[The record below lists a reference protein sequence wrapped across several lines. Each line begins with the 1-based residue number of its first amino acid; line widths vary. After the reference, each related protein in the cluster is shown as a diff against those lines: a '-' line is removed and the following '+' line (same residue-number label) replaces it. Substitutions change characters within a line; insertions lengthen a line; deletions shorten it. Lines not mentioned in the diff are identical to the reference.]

1 MGLRPGVVSWLLE
14 AGAHVDGLHEMQSPL
29 SVRNQP
35 TNVQVG
41 AMCTLAERLA
51 HMGGFNVS
59 KWDPAVGQD
68 DESMITQGWG
78 KSVAVSHPFQLGVAR
93 TIHISEKTV
102 TSALGPGRLKT
113 R

>member
-1 MGLRPGVVSWLLE
+1 MTTVTGARSVLVGLRPGVVSGLLE

-29 SVRNQP
+29 SVRNRP

-59 KWDPAVGQD
+59 KWDNPVKVRAGSRISVG
-68 DESMITQGWG
+68 
-78 KSVAVSHPFQLGVAR
+78 A
-93 TIHISEKTV
+93 
-102 TSALGPGRLKT
+102 
-113 R
+113 